1 MHLHPAAR
9 IGALAVA
16 AAATALVTGCSG
28 STSGGTHGSGKP
40 ATAALTAAQVMK
52 NVSSQAGRATSAVV
66 IMNTQITGTMQS
78 SMRGVMKI
86 RTRPNVAMEMNMT
99 KISTNGQT
107 VPGGMREILTGKA
120 IYIKMQ
126 ALARLSNK
134 PWVVISTS
142 KNSGAVGSMMAG
154 LTQQIRQQDPLSA
167 ARMLAASKDV
177 KAAGTATI
185 DGVRT
190 THFHGTYTSSEAFS
204 LLTPQLKKLMRQYA
218 SALGMGAITF
228 DAWVDDQ
235 GNLREI
241 VESYDAKAVGHVNVS
256 LRYTSINQPVTIK
269 PPPSSQVSTIPG
281 LG

>member
-28 STSGGTHGSGKP
+28 STSGGTHGSVKP
-40 ATAALTAAQVMK
+40 ATAALTAAQVIR

-66 IMNTQITGTMQS
+66 IMNTQITGTVQSTMQ
-78 SMRGVMKI
+78 GVMKI
-86 RTRPNVAMEMNMT
+86 RTEPDLALEMNIT
-99 KISTNGQT
+99 KLSSNGQS
-107 VPGGMREILTGKA
+107 VPGGMRAILAGKA
-120 IYIKMQ
+120 MYIKMQ
-126 ALARLSNK
+126 ALARLTNK
-134 PWVVISTS
+134 PWVMISTS
-142 KNSGAVGSMMAG
+142 KMGGAAGSMMAG

-167 ARMLAASKDV
+167 ARMLGASKDV
-177 KAAGTATI
+177 KAEGTAI
-185 DGVRT
+185 VDGVHT
-190 THFHGTYTSSEAFS
+190 THYHGTYTSAEAMS
-204 LLTPQLKKLMRQYA
+204 LLTPGLQRLMRQYA
-218 SALGMGAITF
+218 SALGEGTITF
-228 DAWVDDQ
+228 DAWVDNQ

-269 PPPSSQVSTIPG
+269 LPSSSRVGSIPG